1 MSKIT
6 HDDIRR
12 EIMEIL
18 YKSEREEPSSWGV
31 DRGRMLR
38 ALEISES
45 DMDYDMVFLELRSL
59 VRLVHTDSVI
69 WFMAR
74 ITPFGMTVMENK
86 EEYKLQFPFLRATKS
101 K

>member
-1 MSKIT
+1 MSKVT

-12 EIMEIL
+12 QILEIL

-31 DRGRMLR
+31 DRGTMLR

-59 VRLVHTDSVI
+59 VRLTHTDSVI

-74 ITPFGMTVMENK
+74 ITSFGMTVMENK
-86 EEYKLQFPFLRATKS
+86 EAYKLQFPFLRATKS